1 MSRRDAFE
9 RALALLYKAAL
20 GDARWSDAA
29 GVIDEVA
36 HIKGSA
42 LAFVEGT
49 SQPEVDFFFLRLCL
63 GGKHRKDLEREYFKD
78 YWLWDEALLRVGPL
92 PSGQLVRTDDLYT
105 DHEKK
110 VSAAYNEARSQAQMQ
125 RGLTVRLDGPQNS
138 HIVWN
143 LADSAASGG
152 CWDSEQLETIT
163 RLLPHVRQFVRMRQV
178 LADAGALGS
187 SLVDLL
193 DNTNFGVIQLDRQGR
208 IVVTNDRA
216 RELLKQSDGLLDSG
230 GFLRA
235 RMPAENQVLQRLL
248 GRALRPLG
256 VRASGGSM
264 TIHRAIARTQLGVQI
279 NPVPRLESQAAVQGA
294 AVLVLVVDPATPA
307 PRIDPEVVGMALGLT
322 PTESALAVM
331 LAVGHSVSQIAAQ
344 TGRTEGTVRWHLKQ
358 IFQKLH
364 ITRQTDLVLRILALN
379 GFPRPPQ

>member
-1 MSRRDAFE
+1 MSRRDGFE
-9 RALALLYKAAL
+9 RALTLLYKAAI

-36 HIKGSA
+36 QIKGSA
-42 LAFVEGT
+42 LSFAEGT
-49 SQPEVDFFFLRLCL
+49 SQPEVVFFFMRFCL
-63 GGKHRKDLEREYFKD
+63 GGKHRQDLEREYFKD
-78 YWLWDEALLRVGPL
+78 YWLWDEALSRVGPL
-92 PSGQLVRTDDLYT
+92 PSGQLVHTDDLYT

-110 VSAAYNEARSQAQMQ
+110 VSAAYNEARRQGQMQ

-138 HIVWN
+138 NIVWN

-152 CWDSEQLETIT
+152 CWDSEQLETIS
-163 RLLPHVRQFVRMRQV
+163 RLLPHVRQFVRMRQA

-256 VRASGGSM
+256 ARASGGSM
-264 TIHRAIARTQLGVQI
+264 TIQRAIARTRLGVQI
-279 NPVPRLESQAAVQGA
+279 NPVPRLESQSAVQGA
-294 AVLVLVVDPATPA
+294 SVLVLVVDPAAPA
-307 PRIDPEVVGMALGLT
+307 PRIDAEVVGMALGLT

-331 LAVGHSVSQIAAQ
+331 LATGHSVSQIAAQ
-344 TGRTEGTVRWHLKQ
+344 TGRTQGTVRWHLKQ

-364 ITRQTDLVLRILALN
+364 ITRQADLVLRILALN